1 MDLSRAPDALQLDP
15 VAMHIVNRVAAGCRL
30 DGRLHFAGG
39 LLVQGELSG
48 DLRVDG
54 ALVVWAGAQV
64 RGRIRVRGDLY
75 VFGQLGDADAD
86 PEATVVE
93 CSGMVC
99 IAESGLS
106 TATLLARR
114 LQLYEG
120 ALVQGP
126 FTTLRTDQ
134 DLPVLDDIVAAA
146 R

>member
-1 MDLSRAPDALQLDP
+1 MDLNHAPDALQLDP
-15 VAMHIVNRVAAGCRL
+15 VAMHIVNRVAAGCQL
-30 DGRLHFAGG
+30 EGRLRFAGG

-54 ALVVWAGAQV
+54 ALVVWAGARV
-64 RGRIRVRGDLY
+64 RGHIRVRGDLY

-86 PEATVVE
+86 PGATAVE

-126 FTTLRTDQ
+126 FTTLRVDQ
-134 DLPVLDDIVAAA
+134 DLPVLDEIVDDAG
-146 R
+146 